1 MATELFFTPIPNLPR
16 PFVKFPENPLRIPL
30 FALPPL
36 TISSGFCSLKTVS
49 SSRGRSS
56 SAVHAVQEEVIQAPN
71 SDSQTAPP
79 SSSKLVLVVGG
90 TGGVESV
97 SLLEDIDP
105 GHNTGISVAFPL
117 MNDIVQTFGSTD
129 EELDPG
135 QLIVAS
141 LLSRNIKARLLLRD
155 PEKATTLFGK
165 QDEEKLQVCKG
176 DTRNPEDVDPSI
188 FEGVTHVIC
197 CTGTT
202 AFPSKRW
209 DGDNTPE
216 RVDWEGVRN
225 LVSALPSSLKRIVLV
240 SSVGVTKFNEIPW
253 SIMNLFGVLKYKKMG
268 EDFLRNSGLPF
279 TIIRP
284 GRLTDGPY
292 TSYDLNTLLKATA
305 GQRRAV
311 LIGKGK
317 PFIILANGVNLSA
330 VLNLE
335 YNLKKNRTQFW
346 SANSVMEGD
355 KLIGEVSRLVVAEA
369 CIQAL
374 DIDFTEGEI
383 YEINS
388 VEGEGPGK
396 DPQKWRELFKAA
408 GAQ

>member
-1 MATELFFTPIPNLPR
+1 MANYKLSFTPATDFPLALDNFSKPPHRLPTT
-16 PFVKFPENPLRIPL
+16 P
-30 FALPPL
+30 PPL
-36 TISSGFCSLKTVS
+36 LNFSTGSFNSLPIISSTRGYPSPTS
-49 SSRGRSS
+49 SPPSV
-56 SAVHAVQEEVIQAPN
+56 VHAVREEVSSKSPV
-71 SDSQTAPP
+71 SDSKTAPS

-90 TGGVESV
+90 TGGV
-97 SLLEDIDP
+97 
-105 GHNTGISVAFPL
+105 
-117 MNDIVQTFGSTD
+117 
-129 EELDPG
+129 G
-135 QLIVAS
+135 QLVVAS
-141 LLSRNIKARLLLRD
+141 LLDRKIKSRLLLRE
-155 PEKATTLFGK
+155 PAKATSLFGQ
-165 QDEEKLQVCKG
+165 QDEEILQVFTG
-176 DTRNPEDVDPSI
+176 DTRNPEDLPPSV
-188 FEGVTHVIC
+188 FEGITHVIC

-225 LVSALPSSLKRIVLV
+225 LVSALPSSVKRIVLV
-240 SSVGVTKFNEIPW
+240 SSVGVTKSNELPW

-311 LIGKGK
+311 VIG
-317 PFIILANGVNLSA
+317 
-330 VLNLE
+330 
-335 YNLKKNRTQFW
+335 Q
-346 SANSVMEGD
+346 GD
-355 KLIGEVSRLVVAEA
+355 KLVGEVSRLVVAEA

-374 DIDFTEGEI
+374 DIEFTEGQA

-388 VEGEGPGK
+388 VEGEGPGT
-396 DPQKWRELFKAA
+396 DPQKWQELFKAA
-408 GAQ
+408 QAQ